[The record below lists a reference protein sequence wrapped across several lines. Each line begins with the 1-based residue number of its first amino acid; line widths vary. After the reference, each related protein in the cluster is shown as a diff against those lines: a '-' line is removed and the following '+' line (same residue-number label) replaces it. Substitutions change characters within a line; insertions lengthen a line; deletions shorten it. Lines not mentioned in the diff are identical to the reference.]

1 MPFKKNNH
9 TFYIICL
16 KIGKFNKKFLSKFT
30 LKKKYILEI
39 EM

>member
-9 TFYIICL
+9 TFYVICL
-16 KIGKFNKKFLSKFT
+16 KIGKFNKKILLKFT
-30 LKKKYILEI
+30 PEKKYILEI